1 MRQRDD
7 MTFPFAEYKRRI
19 TELRQRIEQR
29 HLDAVV
35 ITDPENI
42 LYLTDYQTT
51 GYSFFQALV
60 VPLDDE
66 PFMITR
72 AMEESNVIA
81 RTWVER
87 TRPYPDTGDA
97 IQMLV
102 DALRVFGLADKRIGY
117 ERNSY
122 FFPAYQQDMI
132 HTTLT
137 DGKLLDCFG
146 IVEQGRIRKSDVEIE
161 LMRKT
166 AVATEAGMRAG
177 IEACEA
183 GVTENE
189 IGAAISAGM
198 FRAGG
203 EPPAVMP
210 YVASG
215 PRSMIGHA
223 TWEGR
228 TVEPGEHVF
237 LEVGGCQRRY
247 HTAMMRTVVLGDL
260 SDSMYKAQEK
270 MKYALNVVH
279 DYFQPG
285 MTVSDA
291 DNLVRNII
299 ADNDVGARLI
309 TRSGY
314 SIGIAFPP
322 SWDEGY
328 IVSLKQGESR
338 VLEVGMTF
346 HIIPWMWG
354 VDGDKTC
361 GISDSI
367 VITPDGCESFFTLE
381 RDFTVKPA
389 SERQKKIASINAE
402 KRAHRQKAPPTHPDD
417 HKDVERL
424 ELRDKTLDLCDKT
437 LDASTLAPHQE

>member
-1 MRQRDD
+1 MINRDD
-7 MTFPFAEYKRRI
+7 MTFPFEEYERRLS
-19 TELRQRIEQR
+19 ELRLRIADR
-29 HLDAVV
+29 RLDAVV
-35 ITDPENI
+35 ISDPENI
-42 LYLTDYQTT
+42 MYLTDYQTT

-60 VPLDDE
+60 VPLNDE

-72 AMEESNVIA
+72 ALEESNIIA

-102 DALRVFGLADKRIGY
+102 DALREFGLSKKRIGY

-122 FFPAYQQDMI
+122 FFPAYQQDRI

-137 DGKLLDCFG
+137 EAKLLDCFG
-146 IVEQGRIRKSDVEIE
+146 IVEQGRICKSSAEIQ
-161 LMRKT
+161 LMRK
-166 AVATEAGMRAG
+166 AAFATEAGMQAG
-177 IEACEA
+177 IDACQA

-189 IGAAISAGM
+189 IGAAISAAM

-210 YVASG
+210 YVTSG
-215 PRSMIGHA
+215 PRTMIGHA

-228 TVEPGEHVF
+228 TVLPGEHVF
-237 LEVGGCQRRY
+237 LEVGGCYRRY
-247 HTAMMRTVVLGDL
+247 HTAMMRTVVLGKL
-260 SDSMYKAQEK
+260 SHSMHHAQEK
-270 MKYALNVVH
+270 MKYALQAVREKV
-279 DYFQPG
+279 QPG

-299 ADNDVGARLI
+299 SDNDCGARLI

-328 IVSLKQGESR
+328 IVSLKQGEST
-338 VLEVGMTF
+338 VLQPGMTF

-361 GISDSI
+361 GISDTI
-367 VITPDGCESFFTLE
+367 YITDDGCESFFTMD
-381 RDFTVKPA
+381 RDFTVKPEQA
-389 SERQKKIASINAE
+389 EPALLEFDEARKNKREKAEAGKIDD
-402 KRAHRQKAPPTHPDD
+402 KA
-417 HKDVERL
+417 KAKSGE
-424 ELRDKTLDLCDKT
+424 
-437 LDASTLAPHQE
+437 

>member
-7 MTFPFAEYKRRI
+7 MTFPFEEYERRI
-19 TELRQRIEQR
+19 SELRVRIAQRL
-29 HLDAVV
+29 LDAVV

-42 LYLTDYQTT
+42 MYLTDYQTT

-60 VPLDDE
+60 VPLEQE

-72 AMEESNVIA
+72 MMEESNIHA

-102 DALRVFGLADKRIGY
+102 DALREFGLADKRIGY

-122 FFPAYQQDMI
+122 FFPAYQQDFI

-137 DGKLLDCFG
+137 EGKLLDCFG
-146 IVEQGRIRKSDVEIE
+146 IVEQGRICKSPAEIE
-161 LMRKT
+161 LMHKAAR
-166 AVATEAGMRAG
+166 ATEAGMKAG
-177 IEACEA
+177 LEAAKA

-189 IGAAISAGM
+189 IGAAISDGM

-210 YVASG
+210 YVTSG
-215 PRSMIGHA
+215 PRTMIGHA

-228 TVEPGEHVF
+228 TVQPGEHVF
-237 LEVGGCQRRY
+237 LEVGGCYRRY
-247 HTAMMRTVVLGDL
+247 HTAMMRTVVLGEL
-260 SDSMYKAQEK
+260 SDSMYKAQERMK
-270 MKYALNVVH
+270 MALNAVH
-279 DYFQPG
+279 DVVQPG
-285 MTVSDA
+285 MTVSDV
-291 DNLVRNII
+291 DNMIRNII
-299 ADNDVGARLI
+299 TNNDVGARLV

-328 IVSLKQGESR
+328 ICSLKQGESAI
-338 VLEVGMTF
+338 LQEGMTF

-361 GISDSI
+361 GISDTI
-367 VITPDGCESFFTLE
+367 HVTADGCESFFSMD
-381 RDFTVKPA
+381 RDFTVKPDEA
-389 SERQKKIASINAE
+389 DKKLINFDKARQSDNDDSEE
-402 KRAHRQKAPPTHPDD
+402 KS
-417 HKDVERL
+417 
-424 ELRDKTLDLCDKT
+424 DKSRKT
-437 LDASTLAPHQE
+437 AKNTK

>member
-1 MRQRDD
+1 MIPRDD
-7 MTFPFAEYKRRI
+7 MTFPFEEYERRI
-19 TELRQRIEQR
+19 MELRQRIQQR

-42 LYLTDYQTT
+42 MYLTDYQTT

-60 VPLDDE
+60 VPLEDE

-72 AMEESNVIA
+72 ALEASNIYA

-102 DALRVFGLADKRIGY
+102 DALREFGLSSKRIGY

-122 FFPAYQQDMI
+122 FFPAYQQDFI
-132 HTTLT
+132 HTTLKNA
-137 DGKLLDCFG
+137 KLLDCFG
-146 IVEQGRIRKSDVEIE
+146 IVEEGRVCKSKVEIDV
-161 LMRKT
+161 MRRAAK
-166 AVATEAGMRAG
+166 ATEAGMKAG
-177 IEACEA
+177 IEACVA
-183 GVTENE
+183 GATEND
-189 IGAAISAGM
+189 IGAAVSSAM

-203 EPPAVMP
+203 ETPSVMP
-210 YVASG
+210 YITSG
-215 PRSMIGHA
+215 PRTMIGHA

-228 TVEPGEHVF
+228 VVQPDEHVF
-237 LEVGGCQRRY
+237 LEVGGCYRRY
-247 HTAMMRTVVLGDL
+247 HTAMMRTVILGDL
-260 SDSMYKAQEK
+260 SDSMYEAQEK
-270 MKYALNVVH
+270 MKHALDSLH
-279 DYFQPG
+279 DQIQPG

-299 ADNDVGARLI
+299 TDNNVGAQLI

-328 IVSLKQGESR
+328 IISLKQGESR
-338 VLEVGMTF
+338 ILQPGMTF

-361 GISDSI
+361 GISDTI
-367 VITPDGCESFFTLE
+367 LITEDGCESFFKMD
-381 RDFTVKPA
+381 RDFTVKRDQGGKKVAQLDSAKSQSKKSADESAKSEDKATA
-389 SERQKKIASINAE
+389 SAANASKIDAKKS
-402 KRAHRQKAPPTHPDD
+402 K
-417 HKDVERL
+417 
-424 ELRDKTLDLCDKT
+424 
-437 LDASTLAPHQE
+437 

>member
-1 MRQRDD
+1 MKQRDD
-7 MTFPFAEYKRRI
+7 MTFANEEYQQRI
-19 TELRQRIEQR
+19 SGLRQRMHER
-29 HLDAVV
+29 RLDAVV
-35 ITDPENI
+35 ISDPENI
-42 LYLTDYQTT
+42 MYLTDYQTT

-60 VPLDDE
+60 VPIDDE

-72 AMEESNVIA
+72 AMEESNIHA
-81 RTWVER
+81 RTWIER

-102 DALRVFGLADKRIGY
+102 DALREFGLADKRIGY

-122 FFPAYQQDMI
+122 FFPAYQQDRI

-137 DGKLLDCFG
+137 DAKLLDCFG
-146 IVEQGRIRKSDVEIE
+146 IVEEGRVCKSPAEIE
-161 LMRKT
+161 VMHR
-166 AVATEAGMRAG
+166 AAIATEAGMKAG
-177 IEACEA
+177 IEAVQA
-183 GVTENE
+183 GVTEND
-189 IGAAISAGM
+189 IGAAISAAM

-210 YVASG
+210 YVTSG

-228 TVEPGEHVF
+228 TVQPGDHVF
-237 LEVGGCQRRY
+237 LEVGGCYRRY
-247 HTAMMRTVVLGDL
+247 HTAMMRTVLTGPQT
-260 SDSMYKAQEK
+260 DSLLHAQER
-270 MKYALNVVH
+270 MIYALDQVH
-279 DYFQPG
+279 KLVQPG

-291 DNLVRNII
+291 DNMIRNII
-299 ADNDVGARLI
+299 SDNHCGARLI

-328 IVSLKQGESR
+328 IVSLKQGEST
-338 VLEVGMTF
+338 VLKEGMTF

-354 VDGDKTC
+354 VDGDKTV

-367 VITPDGCESFFTLE
+367 YITEDGCQSFFTSSREMTIKPPQDSSLPIKLNE
-381 RDFTVKPA
+381 VKD
-389 SERQKKIASINAE
+389 RKKSKSDTEKAE
-402 KRAHRQKAPPTHPDD
+402 QN
-417 HKDVERL
+417 
-424 ELRDKTLDLCDKT
+424 
-437 LDASTLAPHQE
+437 S

>member
-7 MTFPFAEYKRRI
+7 MTFPFEEYERRLS
-19 TELRQRIEQR
+19 ELRVRIAER
-29 HLDAVV
+29 LLDAVV

-42 LYLTDYQTT
+42 MYLTDYQTT

-60 VPLDDE
+60 VPLDQE

-72 AMEESNVIA
+72 AMEESNIIA

-102 DALRVFGLADKRIGY
+102 DALREFGLSNKRIGY

-122 FFPAYQQDMI
+122 FFPAYQQDFV

-137 DGKLLDCFG
+137 EGKLLDCFG
-146 IVEQGRIRKSDVEIE
+146 IVEQGRICKSAVEID
-161 LMRKT
+161 LMKKA
-166 AVATEAGMRAG
+166 AVATEAGMKAG
-177 IEACEA
+177 LEAAKA

-189 IGAAISAGM
+189 IGAAISDGM

-210 YVASG
+210 YVTSG
-215 PRSMIGHA
+215 PRTMIGHA

-228 TVEPGEHVF
+228 TVLPGEHVF
-237 LEVGGCQRRY
+237 LEVGGCYRRY
-247 HTAMMRTVVLGDL
+247 HTAMMRTVVLGEL
-260 SDSMYKAQEK
+260 SDSMYKAQERMK
-270 MKYALNVVH
+270 MALKVVH
-279 DYFQPG
+279 DTVQPG
-285 MTVSDA
+285 MTVSDV

-299 ADNDVGARLI
+299 TNNDVGARLV

-328 IVSLKQGESR
+328 ICSLKQGESAI
-338 VLEVGMTF
+338 LKEGMTF

-361 GISDSI
+361 GISDTI
-367 VITPDGCESFFTLE
+367 YVTADGCKSFFTLD
-381 RDFTVKPA
+381 RDFTVKPDQA
-389 SERQKKIASINAE
+389 
-402 KRAHRQKAPPTHPDD
+402 
-417 HKDVERL
+417 
-424 ELRDKTLDLCDKT
+424 DKTLIDLGKARSSGKADT
-437 LDASTLAPHQE
+437 EADDAVSASKASKQSK